1 MSYSG
6 RFPPVAGF
14 VSQAQLVF
22 GSRVIQTAEGAGRL
36 TEVSWNHQGAHSPAG
51 GGAGQLGKRRR
62 RTRVSQRCCTNINV
76 SSEEVTRGH
85 VRIQVKE
92 PSLMV
97 CPCPWKIVATCDC
110 IDKVCPS
117 RQSCSCHRSE
127 SLLLFQTL
135 GRLCG

>member
-51 GGAGQLGKRRR
+51 GSTGQLGKRRR
-62 RTRVSQRCCTNINV
+62 QTGVSQRCFININV
-76 SSEEVTRGH
+76 LSEEVTLGH
-85 VRIQVKE
+85 VRIKVKE
-92 PSLMV
+92 PSLMSATFINV
-97 CPCPWKIVATCDC
+97 GPCLPV
-110 IDKVCPS
+110 S
-117 RQSCSCHRSE
+117 LENCSHMRLYPQCLCVQTE
-127 SLLLFQTL
+127 LLMSQI
-135 GRLCG
+135 